1 VGGGG
6 KGGTPPK
13 APIDNYRVAGKT
25 GTAQRPN
32 PACKCYSGGGYW
44 ATFAGMA
51 PADKPDLV
59 MSVVIEEP
67 PGGGE
72 GGSVA
77 APLFHDVMSYAL
89 TARKVTP
96 TGTPVP
102 IPKFTV
108 D

>member
-1 VGGGG
+1 
-6 KGGTPPK
+6 
-13 APIDNYRVAGKT
+13 
-25 GTAQRPN
+25 
-32 PACKCYSGGGYW
+32 
-44 ATFAGMA
+44 MA
-51 PADKPDLV
+51 PADKPALV
-59 MSVVIEEP
+59 MSVVIAEP

-89 TARKVTP
+89 TSRKVTP

-102 IPKFTV
+102 VAQLTH